1 MSNHNEETQSPST
14 LPSSGS
20 FVQEYGISP
29 MSNLSVNLGANLH
42 IRRNLTFNSN
52 DSTPQK
58 GADSGECLLFHLKL
72 IITRFK
78 YVRVDISTI
87 YYLRV

>member
-1 MSNHNEETQSPST
+1 MSNQNEDTQSPSMIPT
-14 LPSSGS
+14 SSA
-20 FVQEYGISP
+20 FINEYGVSP

-58 GADSGECLLFHLKL
+58 GTESGKFILFL
-72 IITRFK
+72 
-78 YVRVDISTI
+78 SSN
-87 YYLRV
+87 